1 MARWI
6 TDDAADLN
14 STLSPTVFIISDI
27 RLVREG
33 LSSQLQRDSRLSLAG
48 AGPPDPATID
58 RLAESPP
65 CAIILDLSF
74 NGALDFAEQ
83 LRARL
88 PAVRLVG
95 FAIGECD
102 PQLAAWART
111 GVCGYVDKEG
121 SMEDIVRTVLH
132 ALKGE
137 LYCSPRL
144 GAQLVAQLSAPTQRP
159 LSCATADLTPREA
172 EILEEIRFGA
182 SNKEIAR
189 QLGISAATV
198 KNHVHHLLE
207 KLSVRRRGQASA
219 LVNRVSPH
227 A

>member
-1 MARWI
+1 MVTGI
-6 TDDAADLN
+6 TDDAADVP
-14 STLSPTVFIISDI
+14 SPVAPTIFIISDI
-27 RLVREG
+27 RLVRDG
-33 LSSQLQRDSRLSLAG
+33 LSSQLQRDGRLSPTG
-48 AGPPDPATID
+48 AGPPDSATID
-58 RLAESPP
+58 NLVALAP
-65 CAIILDLSF
+65 CSIALDLSF
-74 NGALDFAEQ
+74 SGALDFAEQ
-83 LRARL
+83 LRARFTRVKL
-88 PAVRLVG
+88 IG

-121 SMEDIVRTVLH
+121 SAEDIVQTVLH

-144 GAQLVAQLSAPTQRP
+144 GAQLVAQLSATIPRP
-159 LSCATADLTPREA
+159 RVCAKVDLTPREA

-198 KNHVHHLLE
+198 KNHVHHVLE
-207 KLSVRRRGQASA
+207 KLSVNRRGQASA
-219 LVNRVSPH
+219 LMNGFSPQV
-227 A
+227 